1 MLEVERTVEITQTEY
16 ERLVQADVICDLLI
30 DALYADAK
38 LNWRKDSLIFEG
50 DSMNTIVPLVTES
63 RYKRTFERLLME
75 REEEERKAQEDT
87 NE

>member
-1 MLEVERTVEITQTEY
+1 MLGEERTVEITQSEY

-38 LNWRKDSLIFEG
+38 LNWRKDSLMFEG
-50 DSMNTIVPLVTES
+50 DSINTIVPLVTES
-63 RYKRTFERLLME
+63 RYKRTLERLLME
-75 REEEERKAQEDT
+75 KEEEERKAQEDT